1 MKNSRIYALTFS
13 IIFICFVLIARL
25 FFLQVLNRDF
35 YQELAANQHD
45 THKILFPKRGEI
57 FIKDRFYGQDSSQ
70 LFSLAINRTWQMV
83 YAIPSKIQ
91 DREEVV
97 EKLSPLL
104 KLEKEELKER
114 INKRSDPYEP
124 LEHKLSLDVVQK
136 IKELNIEGIELE
148 EEVQRY
154 YPANDLASHVLGFV
168 GFSEDKRIGQYG
180 VEGYYNEK
188 LEGASGFLEG
198 EKDAAGKLI
207 VAVKQ
212 YLQSA
217 KDGADIV
224 LTLDPNVQYFAE
236 EKLKEIFETLDAESG
251 TIIIENPKTGAIKA
265 LANWPQFDPN
275 KYYEAENVSIFLN
288 PAISNLFEP
297 GSVFKPI
304 TMAIALN
311 KKLITPNTIYEDKGF
326 VKIGGSTIRNSH
338 PEPEGIQTM
347 TQVLEKSLNT
357 GAVFVNQLIPKK
369 IFKEYLNDFGFS
381 KRTGIDLVGEV
392 KGNLTNLNTSRDIE
406 FATASFGQGIVVTPI
421 ELVTAFGA
429 IANHGE
435 MVRPHIVEKF
445 IYNDGEEE
453 EVEREVIA
461 RPISED
467 TANELTKMMVS
478 VIENGF
484 GKAAGVD
491 GYFVAGK
498 TGTAQVPNVEKRG
511 YSDKTIHCFIGFFPA
526 FDPEFVMLI
535 KLDNPKGIRFAADS
549 IAPVF
554 GELAEYVLNYYEI
567 PPSR

>member
-1 MKNSRIYALTFS
+1 MKNSRIYFLALS
-13 IIFICFVLIARL
+13 IIIICFVLIGRL
-25 FFLQVLNRDF
+25 FFLQVLNHDF
-35 YQELAANQHD
+35 YQELAANQHNI
-45 THKILFPKRGEI
+45 HKILFPKRGEI
-57 FIKDRFYGQDSSQ
+57 FIKDRFYKQDSSE

-83 YAIPSKIQ
+83 YAIPNEIQ

-104 KLEKEELKER
+104 KLGKEELKKR

-124 LEHKLSLDVVQK
+124 LEHKLSSSIVQK
-136 IKELNIEGIELE
+136 IKELNIKGIELE
-148 EEVQRY
+148 EETQRY

-168 GFSEDKRIGQYG
+168 GFFEDKRMGQYG
-180 VEGYYNEK
+180 IEGYYNEK
-188 LEGASGFLEG
+188 LEGVYGFLEG
-198 EKDAAGKLI
+198 EKDTAGRLI
-207 VAVKQ
+207 AVAKQ
-212 YLQSA
+212 NSQPA
-217 KDGADIV
+217 EDGVDLV
-224 LTLDPNVQYFAE
+224 LTLDPNIQYFVE

-275 KYYEAENVSIFLN
+275 KYYEVDGISTFLN
-288 PAISNLFEP
+288 PAINGVFEP

-311 KKLITPNTIYEDKGF
+311 KKLITPNTVYEDKGF
-326 VKIGGSTIRNSH
+326 VKIRGSIIRNSH

-357 GAVFVNQLIPKK
+357 GAVFVNQLISKK
-369 IFKEYLNDFGFS
+369 VFKEYLDKFGFS
-381 KRTGIDLVGEV
+381 KKTGIDLGGEV
-392 KGNLTNLNTSRDIE
+392 KGNLSNLNTNGDVE
-406 FATASFGQGIVVTPI
+406 FATASFGQGIAVTPI
-421 ELVTAFGA
+421 ELVAAFSA

-445 IYNDGEEE
+445 IYNDGKEEK
-453 EVEREVIA
+453 VEKEVIA
-461 RPISED
+461 RPISEN
-467 TANELTKMMVS
+467 TANELTKMMIS

-484 GKAAGVD
+484 GKEAGVD

-498 TGTAQVPNVEKRG
+498 TGTAEVPNIEEGG

-526 FDPEFVMLI
+526 FDPEFTMLI

-554 GELAEYVLNYYEI
+554 GEIAEYILNYYEI